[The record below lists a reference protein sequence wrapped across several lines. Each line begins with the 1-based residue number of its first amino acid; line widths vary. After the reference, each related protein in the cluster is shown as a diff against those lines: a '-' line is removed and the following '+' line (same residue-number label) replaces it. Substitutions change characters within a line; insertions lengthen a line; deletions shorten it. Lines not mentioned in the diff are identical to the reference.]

1 MSPLLSELLAFF
13 PGEPPPRLP
22 ASLILSP
29 IPPPSFRLIL
39 QDLEEPVFSRLFT
52 AEWENSSSTTGDI
65 CGTIVATL
73 QDYFRDIEEWIPNYF
88 FSKLCVNTL
97 RSLVYQYCMALKTLT
112 TKNIG
117 FQFGNELSAARHVM
131 TDLGTLTSFFGSYE
145 SYLSNGGMGLT
156 LDQELEPIA
165 RLARVVCR
173 LLLPPP
179 SLALSPFDSSVFPTD
194 QCNTYLWRH

>member
-1 MSPLLSELLAFF
+1 MITSRLSLSLTS
-13 PGEPPPRLP
+13 LP
-22 ASLILSP
+22 
-29 IPPPSFRLIL
+29 RLIL

-112 TKNIG
+112 SKNPS

-131 TDLGTLTSFFGSYE
+131 TDLGTLTSFFGNYE
-145 SYLSNGGMGLT
+145 SFLLNGGMGLT

-165 RLARVVCR
+165 RLARVVSLFFR
-173 LLLPPP
+173 FLLPHSIP
-179 SLALSPFDSSVFPTD
+179 SLLSDIRRSV
-194 QCNTYLWRH
+194 RHISLVLLTMSNVVLTVG